1 MRTRVVSL
9 LPFFI
14 ITIRYSIDCFP
25 LTATNIPVKK
35 LCLVKSL
42 ATSNSDYSV
51 AFCSGDEESISRAA
65 KFMVDSFWLPQGI
78 SATSP
83 IQYGGFTW
91 AVAEDLMQRYGETM
105 GARTFDSRL
114 VIATPRDD
122 STIVGMVALDVTLIS
137 AEQMLM
143 RNRGESE
150 SILKDAINALGP
162 KQRRQYKGSSIQNI
176 VESLLPPQ
184 KAVVVLSNLAVNPSF
199 RRNGVALRLCNE
211 VERIAKEDWGF
222 DELYLR
228 VESSNVAA
236 RALYETQLSY
246 RLAWVEKNAVALR
259 ADLKSG
265 NFVECASDTLILV
278 KSL

>member
-1 MRTRVVSL
+1 
-9 LPFFI
+9 
-14 ITIRYSIDCFP
+14 
-25 LTATNIPVKK
+25 
-35 LCLVKSL
+35 
-42 ATSNSDYSV
+42 
-51 AFCSGDEESISRAA
+51 
-65 KFMVDSFWLPQGI
+65 
-78 SATSP
+78 
-83 IQYGGFTW
+83 
-91 AVAEDLMQRYGETM
+91 
-105 GARTFDSRL
+105 
-114 VIATPRDD
+114 
-122 STIVGMVALDVTLIS
+122 MVALDVTLIS